1 MCPLGSAD
9 CIWSPSSSYLR
20 WVDVE
25 NACHFTIKL
34 LYKNIQGA
42 VERYSRFDGLSVV
55 QWSKLE
61 GRSGNFCSVFL
72 LLSSVTVSTLSLHW
86 GCQRPKIECRFTIDW
101 ISNTGGSGCHSTLPH
116 FILCCHI
123 FFHPQL
129 YGQHALLQ
137 DSGSLGHFRVVCKGV
152 NLWVW
157 MPQVTVL
164 EMC

>member
-34 LYKNIQGA
+34 LYNNIQGA

-72 LLSSVTVSTLSLHW
+72 LLSSVAVSTLSLHW
-86 GCQRPKIECRFTIDW
+86 GCQRHKIERRFTIDW

-116 FILCCHI
+116 LILCCHI
-123 FFHPQL
+123 LSFSTLWATCVVAGLWQF
-129 YGQHALLQ
+129 GN
-137 DSGSLGHFRVVCKGV
+137 FRVVCKGV
-152 NLWVW
+152 NIWVW